1 MKSIC
6 VLGLGYIGLP
16 TASVMATNGYKVL
29 GVDVHPRVVDTVN
42 KGNVHIKEPGLA
54 TVVAAAIQSGNLRAS
69 LRPERSEV
77 YIIAVPTPLS
87 QDHKADMSFVRDAT
101 ESIALLLKPGD
112 LVILESTSP
121 PGTCRDLLVPILER
135 GGLRVGRDIY
145 LAHCPER
152 VLPGQ
157 ILREFIHND
166 RIIGGFDA
174 ASAERAREI
183 YATFVDGQLLLTDM
197 TSAEMAKV
205 LENTYRD
212 VNIALA
218 NEVALL
224 CERLGIDFWEVAM
237 LANRHPRVHVHQ
249 AGPGVGGHC
258 ISVDPWFL
266 VNVCPEDAQLIQLAR
281 ERNDGMPA
289 HVVELI
295 KDLVG
300 AVDNPKIAVLGLAF
314 KGNVDDVRESPSL
327 KVIELLEKE
336 GYRVAAH
343 DPYAKDAPYEVQGF
357 EECIGGADCIAV
369 LTNHNDYKF
378 LHPRQVGA
386 KMRHKNLLDTRNIIP
401 HDEWREAGFR
411 VRLLG
416 SGKTGPTVD
425 TARAPAAS

>member
-42 KGNVHIKEPGLA
+42 KGNIHIREPGLA
-54 TVVAAAIQSGNLRAS
+54 TVVAAAIQSGNLHAS

-266 VNVCPEDAQLIQLAR
+266 VDVCPEDAQLIQLAR

-289 HVVELI
+289 HVVKLI

-416 SGKTGPTVD
+416 SGKTGPAVD
-425 TARAPAAS
+425 AARAPAAS